1 MADGKQK
8 DWRELCLAVT
18 NETDSIK
25 LSSLIQELIEA
36 LDKRERSSRQTVPP
50 PDAIEATRNP
60 LESSFEE

>member
-18 NETDSIK
+18 TETDSIK

-36 LDKRERSSRQTVPP
+36 LDKRERSSRQTVRP
-50 PDAIEATRNP
+50 PDPIEATRNP
-60 LESSFEE
+60 PESRFEE